1 MKWKII
7 FLVLGGLFFVQ
18 ASVAQKSVTD
28 TVRLKFNID
37 SVGLEEVVVK
47 GKRTPAANSRWSD
60 MHPVELV
67 TVGGANGDL
76 YKALQTLPGTQVQG
90 ETGELLVRGGSSYE
104 TQTFIDGMHVLNPY
118 TSNGINAPSRSRYS
132 TFMFS
137 GVNLSSGG
145 APQEYG
151 EALSAVLPLETK
163 DYSKVDKV
171 GVNASVVGVGGG
183 GTKTFDRGS
192 LSVDLN
198 YQNLGLYDKVYSG
211 RTDFEQPYRMFSG
224 ATQFRYTPSDATVFK
239 VYAQYDRTDFSAYE
253 GDERRLFTLTEDN
266 VYVNATLRHRA
277 TKGWNWFAGSAYSY
291 YNKGIGGAAVSG
303 DNWLERQQELHLKV
317 KASKRFSPAFR
328 LDMGVESYI
337 RNYRNHY
344 LWSGTDDGNRMSPT
358 VSAGFFSATYYPV
371 ERLKAELS
379 LRTEYASL
387 NRKMNF
393 SPRLAV
399 NYYWGDVMLSGIVGR
414 YTQLPENN
422 WLVRRQELMS
432 EACMQ
437 YNLGMQYDYE
447 GRFYKAELYY
457 KDYDRLALEETNA
470 GTGVVLLTSDGYG
483 HSKGIDLFFRD
494 RALIRNLEYQL
505 SYTYN
510 ISKRKY
516 QEYSQLT
523 TPQYATRHNA
533 ALVVKY
539 SLPHLHSII
548 SLTDRFSTGRP
559 FHNPLLPGLM
569 NDEVKP
575 YNSLDLGVTF
585 LASKKVII
593 HASATNILCRKN
605 EFGKVDNKAI
615 LASNDHFF
623 YVGVYVTLGKKA
635 AYDVSNF

>member
-1 MKWKII
+1 MT
-7 FLVLGGLFFVQ
+7 GGLLFVQ

-28 TVRLKFNID
+28 TVRLTFNID
-37 SVGLEEVVVK
+37 SIGLDEVVVR
-47 GKRTPAANSRWSD
+47 GKKTPAANSRWSD

-118 TSNGINAPSRSRYS
+118 TSNGINTPSRSRYS

-137 GVNLSSGG
+137 GVNFASGG
-145 APQEYG
+145 ASQEYG

-183 GTKTFDRGS
+183 GTKTLDRGS

-198 YQNLGLYDKVYSG
+198 YQNLSLYDKVYSG
-211 RTDFEQPYRMFSG
+211 RTEFERPYRMFSG
-224 ATQFRYTPSDATVFK
+224 ATQFRHTPGDATVFK
-239 VYAQYDRTDFSAYE
+239 IYAQYDRTDFSAYE
-253 GDERRLFTLTEDN
+253 GDERRLFALAEDN
-266 VYVNATLRHRA
+266 IYVNATFRYRA
-277 TKGWNWFAGSAYSY
+277 AGGWGWFAGAAYSY
-291 YNKGIGGAAVSG
+291 YNREVNAAAVSG
-303 DNWLERQQELHLKV
+303 DNWLERQWELHLKT
-317 KASKRFSPAFR
+317 KMSRRFSSVFH

-337 RNYRNHY
+337 RNYRNCY
-344 LWSGTDDGNRMSPT
+344 LYSDIDDANQMSPT
-358 VSAGFFSATYYPV
+358 ISAGFFSAAYYPL

-379 LRTEYASL
+379 FRTEYTSL

-399 NYYWGDVMLSGIVGR
+399 NYYLGDMMLSGIVGR
-414 YTQLPENN
+414 YTQLPEND
-422 WLVRRQELMS
+422 WLVRNRKLMS
-432 EACMQ
+432 EVCMQ
-437 YNLGMQYDYE
+437 YNLGMQYGYE

-457 KDYDRLALEETNA
+457 KDYSRLVLEETDA
-470 GTGVVLLTSDGYG
+470 GTGSVLLTSGGYG
-483 HSKGIDLFFRD
+483 YSRGVDLFFRD
-494 RALIRNLEYQL
+494 RISIKNLEYQL

-516 QEYSQLT
+516 QSCSELT
-523 TPQYATRHNA
+523 IPQYATRHNA

-539 SLPHLHSII
+539 SLPRLHSII
-548 SLTDRFSTGRP
+548 SLTNRFSTGRP
-559 FHNPLLPGLM
+559 YHNPLLPGLM

-593 HASATNILCRKN
+593 HASASNILGRKN
-605 EFGKVDNKAI
+605 EFGKVDNKAV
-615 LASNDHFF
+615 LASQDRFF

>member
-1 MKWKII
+1 MT
-7 FLVLGGLFFVQ
+7 GGLLFVQ

-28 TVRLKFNID
+28 TVRLTFNID
-37 SVGLEEVVVK
+37 SIGLDEVVVR
-47 GKRTPAANSRWSD
+47 GKKTPAANSRWSD

-118 TSNGINAPSRSRYS
+118 TSNGINTPSRSRYS

-137 GVNLSSGG
+137 GVNFASGG
-145 APQEYG
+145 ASQEYG

-183 GTKTFDRGS
+183 GTKTLDRGS

-198 YQNLGLYDKVYSG
+198 YQNLSLYDKVYSG
-211 RTDFEQPYRMFSG
+211 RTEFERPYRMFSG
-224 ATQFRYTPSDATVFK
+224 ATQFRHTPGDATVFK
-239 VYAQYDRTDFSAYE
+239 IYAQYDRTDFSAYE
-253 GDERRLFTLTEDN
+253 GDERRLFALAEDN
-266 VYVNATLRHRA
+266 IYVNATFRYRA
-277 TKGWNWFAGSAYSY
+277 AGGWDWFAGVAYSY
-291 YNKGIGGAAVSG
+291 YNREVNAAAVSG
-303 DNWLERQQELHLKV
+303 DNWLERQWELHLKT
-317 KASKRFSPAFR
+317 KMSRRFSSVFH

-337 RNYRNHY
+337 RNYRNCY
-344 LWSGTDDGNRMSPT
+344 LYSDIDDANQMSPT
-358 VSAGFFSATYYPV
+358 ISAGFFSAAYYPL

-379 LRTEYASL
+379 FRTEYTSL

-399 NYYWGDVMLSGIVGR
+399 NYYLGDMMLSGIVGR
-414 YTQLPENN
+414 YTQLPEND
-422 WLVRRQELMS
+422 WLVRNRKLMS
-432 EACMQ
+432 EVCMQ
-437 YNLGMQYDYE
+437 YNLGMQYGYE

-457 KDYDRLALEETNA
+457 KDYSRLVLEETDA
-470 GTGVVLLTSDGYG
+470 GTGSVLLTSGGYG
-483 HSKGIDLFFRD
+483 YSRGVDLFFRD
-494 RALIRNLEYQL
+494 RISIKNLEYQL

-516 QEYSQLT
+516 QSCSELT
-523 TPQYATRHNA
+523 IPQYATRHNA

-539 SLPHLHSII
+539 SLPRLHSII
-548 SLTDRFSTGRP
+548 SLTNRFSTGRP
-559 FHNPLLPGLM
+559 YHNPLLPGLM

-593 HASATNILCRKN
+593 HASASNILGRKN
-605 EFGKVDNKAI
+605 EFGKVDNKAV
-615 LASNDHFF
+615 LASQDRFF